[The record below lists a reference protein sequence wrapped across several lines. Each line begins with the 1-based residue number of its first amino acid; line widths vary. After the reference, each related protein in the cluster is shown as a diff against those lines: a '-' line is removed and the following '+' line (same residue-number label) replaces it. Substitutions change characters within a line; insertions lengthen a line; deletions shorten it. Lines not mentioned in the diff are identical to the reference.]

1 LYAKMVIRPNGSKEY
16 LPIDDYDLQLYQ
28 EASQALRKRKNAY
41 PVVSIEAGYNT
52 DQVLNYCYQYW
63 HQMFNDRQ
71 LFCLSLLADRIRK
84 IPDQRLRDLF
94 ICLFSGTLEFNN
106 MFTSFKGEG
115 TGAVRHMF
123 SHHILK
129 PERTPLEA
137 NLWGTPKS
145 SGAFSTLFESR
156 LLRSLDYCENPFEI
170 SPTYTNGKTN
180 GEKVYGLSCRLGM
193 DTVETFVEFQGGK
206 DLYLS
211 CGDSAKTDLATES
224 VDAIITD
231 PPFFD
236 NVHYSQ
242 LADFFYV
249 WQRHVLGA
257 NGNHSGK
264 STRSEEE
271 VQQSDPAVFT
281 ERLYG
286 VWKECNRV
294 LRREG
299 LLIFTYHHSR
309 NEGWRSVLEAIV
321 NSGFAIVATH
331 PIKAE
336 MSVAK
341 PKLQAKE
348 PIDLDIIIVCRK
360 RETTS
365 TEVPDSKKIIKNAL
379 DEATGQIAR
388 FNGSGRSLSRN
399 DVYVILM
406 AQIIKRLSWQPLLR
420 ESPTFLD
427 SSQKAIERAIS
438 DLHGKQRIAEQP
450 SGRQSKQLT
459 LW

>member
-1 LYAKMVIRPNGSKEY
+1 MAKNF
-16 LPIDDYDLQLYQ
+16 D
-28 EASQALRKRKNAY
+28 
-41 PVVSIEAGYNT
+41 
-52 DQVLNYCYQYW
+52 
-63 HQMFNDRQ
+63 
-71 LFCLSLLADRIRK
+71 
-84 IPDQRLRDLF
+84 
-94 ICLFSGTLEFNN
+94 
-106 MFTSFKGEG
+106 
-115 TGAVRHMF
+115 
-123 SHHILK
+123 
-129 PERTPLEA
+129 
-137 NLWGTPKS
+137 
-145 SGAFSTLFESR
+145 
-156 LLRSLDYCENPFEI
+156 
-170 SPTYTNGKTN
+170 
-180 GEKVYGLSCRLGM
+180 
-193 DTVETFVEFQGGK
+193 EFQGGK

-211 CGDSAKTDLATES
+211 CGDSARTDLATES
-224 VDAIITD
+224 VDAVITD

-331 PIKAE
+331 PITAE

-348 PIDLDIIIVCRK
+348 PVDLDIIIVCRK